1 MGQHRAGPH
10 RAALR
15 VLGDGD
21 GHETPPVPPVPVEDP
36 AAGQPQEHVEDTHDG
51 AELYGVA
58 ASDFSK
64 QECADCVP
72 PLQL

>member
-21 GHETPPVPPVPVEDP
+21 GHEALAVPPVPVEDP

-58 ASDFSK
+58 ASDFSE
-64 QECADCVP
+64 QDLQDFVP
-72 PLQL
+72 RLLM